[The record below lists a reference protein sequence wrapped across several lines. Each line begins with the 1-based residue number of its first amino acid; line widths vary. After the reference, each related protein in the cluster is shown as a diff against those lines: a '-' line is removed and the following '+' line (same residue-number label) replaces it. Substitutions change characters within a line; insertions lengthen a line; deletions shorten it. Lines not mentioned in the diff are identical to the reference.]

1 MANNPNTGSQGDV
14 RFRCK
19 DVGFQNCPWETR
31 GKSEQELMPEIER
44 HGREAH
50 GIDKI
55 DDSTRDRVRN
65 AMQRAA

>member
-1 MANNPNTGSQGDV
+1 MANNPNAGTQGDV

-31 GKSEQELMPEIER
+31 GKSEQEIMPEIER
-44 HGREAH
+44 GREAH

-55 DDSTRDRVRN
+55 DDNTRDRVRN